1 MKVFPDSGD
10 ALTYAIFVLLPFM
23 SGALLVWLARCSMR
37 AGSRNKGRVV
47 AAANLLVFV
56 LAVSTVMVAMESY
69 YRFWCD
75 TTDSFALTRV
85 TQSWLQRHWK
95 LNSSGFRDSLSA
107 YPASRTSGQRR
118 ITFIGDS
125 FTAGYG
131 VANVEDR
138 FANRIRNGGESE
150 VHVMAKLGFDTADEI
165 ELVRALAAQHYQFDE
180 VVLVYNLNDLSD
192 IDPEWQAVDRR
203 INSTNSPGFLVEHS
217 FLFNTY
223 YYHLKARFEPDIA
236 NYYQSVRKAYD
247 GPVWEEQQR
256 RLRSLRSL
264 VETNG
269 GHLLVVT
276 FPFLQHLG
284 PDYEFRSAHV
294 KLDKFWQEQG
304 VPHLDLLRLYEAHR
318 HQSFTVNSHDAHPN
332 ANAHALATDAIWK
345 FLKTN
350 SRNADHR

>member
-10 ALTYAIFVLLPFM
+10 ALTYAIFVLLPVM
-23 SGALLVWLARCSMR
+23 SGALLVWLARCSRR
-37 AGSRNKGRVV
+37 AGSRKKGHMV
-47 AAANLLVFV
+47 AGANLLVFV
-56 LAVSTVMVAMESY
+56 LTASTVMVAMESY
-69 YRFWCD
+69 YRFCCD
-75 TTDSFALTRV
+75 TTDSFALTR
-85 TQSWLQRHWK
+85 TSQCWMQRHWK
-95 LNSSGFRDSLSA
+95 LNSSGFRDSLTA
-107 YPASRTSGQRR
+107 YPAPRTPGQRR

-131 VANVEDR
+131 IANVEDR
-138 FANRIRNGGESE
+138 FANRIRSGGEAE
-150 VHVMAKLGFDTADEI
+150 VQVMAKLGFDTGDEI
-165 ELVRALAAQHYQFDE
+165 KLVQALVAQHYQLDE

-192 IDPEWQAVDRR
+192 IDPDWQAVDRR

-247 GPVWEEQQR
+247 GPVWEEQQQ
-256 RLRSLRSL
+256 RLKSLRSL

-284 PDYEFRSAHV
+284 PDYEFRSVHV
-294 KLDKFWQEQG
+294 KLYKFWQEQG
-304 VPHLDLLRLYEAHR
+304 VPHLDLLGLFEARR
-318 HQSFTVNSHDAHPN
+318 HQSLTVNSHDAHPN
-332 ANAHALATDAIWK
+332 ANAHALATEAIDD
-345 FLKTN
+345 FLSKN
-350 SRNADHR
+350 VRREHHS